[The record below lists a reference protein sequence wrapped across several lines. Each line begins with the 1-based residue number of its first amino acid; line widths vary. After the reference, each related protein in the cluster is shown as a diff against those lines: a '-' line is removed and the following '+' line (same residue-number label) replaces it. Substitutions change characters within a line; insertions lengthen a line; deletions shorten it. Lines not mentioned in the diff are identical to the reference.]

1 MFSQCWVC
9 ERIVCV
15 DHILT
20 TATDYIYT
28 GIQSVED
35 ASLDLLLQIMKL
47 SGYWRIT
54 DLFEDTQKEIITRR
68 LITPGTLDFSQFNA
82 CALLIGHSILIFA
95 SLMTVKEIAEAAQAD
110 NLVRACTEYEER
122 NAAFIAK
129 VLQSSEFN
137 QVNVQDGSLDETM

>member
-1 MFSQCWVC
+1 
-9 ERIVCV
+9 
-15 DHILT
+15 
-20 TATDYIYT
+20 
-28 GIQSVED
+28 
-35 ASLDLLLQIMKL
+35 MKL

-82 CALLIGHSILIFA
+82 YALLIGHSILIFA

-137 QVNVQDGSLDETM
+137 QVNVQDGSLDEIM

>member
-1 MFSQCWVC
+1 
-9 ERIVCV
+9 
-15 DHILT
+15 
-20 TATDYIYT
+20 
-28 GIQSVED
+28 
-35 ASLDLLLQIMKL
+35 MKL

-68 LITPGTLDFSQFNA
+68 LITPGTLEISQFNA
-82 CALLIGHSILIFA
+82 YTLLIRHPILIFA
-95 SLMTVKEIAEAAQAD
+95 ALLLTVKEIAEVAQAD
-110 NLVRACTEYEER
+110 NLVRACAEYEER